1 MPRISKDYLVQKSSN
16 QTINDKGN
24 LWGLVKRG
32 NRNNEGIVV
41 KILDDVNKKVIR
53 IAQWHVWL

>member
-1 MPRISKDYLVQKSSN
+1 M
-16 QTINDKGN
+16 
-24 LWGLVKRG
+24 GLVKRG

-41 KILDDVNKKVIR
+41 KILDDVNEKVIR